1 MATLPTRP
9 NTQPNPEFQDLLEQG
24 RMRLAGKLATGP
36 TDAEKFGDFGSLF
49 AAGFQGGNE
58 FRQEKQQQTS
68 NQFAQD
74 EQLRGLLAHQDNLS
88 VQQQQEQR
96 LQLKQIQE
104 EELAKGNFGALIIEQ
119 QAQGNENDRNKLLQ
133 KFLGTLQGMGV
144 DDDDLEYTQIQQIL
158 ADNYQELQAS
168 GQLEGPAPETMTPGQ
183 PLSVAGKLTG
193 EFTPP
198 SPVDQAAIDAKLKAE
213 KDLAAFEA
221 DLDTDDEGITKPDNY
236 QLPDGRT
243 VLSYDHKTYIDPITG
258 QIGALPSDSVRLG
271 RETAAA
277 ETRIGKARSVAA
289 EKVVSAL
296 QPQTKT
302 MVTAAQEG
310 GVGPWSNIAA
320 GIDAVIGGL
329 ELNRAFGYEGS
340 LFPETAKNR
349 TYLRALRQLGKAAF
363 VNNPRFPIAE
373 QKLVN
378 DLLPDP
384 DTFWQNPST
393 TAVNV
398 VELRNILRQWQTA
411 NNETIATAPLDP
423 KTLGDLSAKNAEIDR
438 FLAFMGG
445 DSTNLRPDAPTIG
458 TVEDGYRFKG
468 GDPSNP
474 DNWEKE

>member
-168 GQLEGPAPETMTPGQ
+168 GQLEEPAPETMTPGQ
-183 PLSVAGKLTG
+183 P
-193 EFTPP
+193 
-198 SPVDQAAIDAKLKAE
+198 
-213 KDLAAFEA
+213 
-221 DLDTDDEGITKPDNY
+221 
-236 QLPDGRT
+236 
-243 VLSYDHKTYIDPITG
+243 
-258 QIGALPSDSVRLG
+258 
-271 RETAAA
+271 
-277 ETRIGKARSVAA
+277 
-289 EKVVSAL
+289 
-296 QPQTKT
+296 
-302 MVTAAQEG
+302 
-310 GVGPWSNIAA
+310 
-320 GIDAVIGGL
+320 
-329 ELNRAFGYEGS
+329 
-340 LFPETAKNR
+340 
-349 TYLRALRQLGKAAF
+349 
-363 VNNPRFPIAE
+363 
-373 QKLVN
+373 
-378 DLLPDP
+378 
-384 DTFWQNPST
+384 
-393 TAVNV
+393 
-398 VELRNILRQWQTA
+398 
-411 NNETIATAPLDP
+411 
-423 KTLGDLSAKNAEIDR
+423 
-438 FLAFMGG
+438 
-445 DSTNLRPDAPTIG
+445 
-458 TVEDGYRFKG
+458 
-468 GDPSNP
+468 
-474 DNWEKE
+474 